1 MEHQEQQPV
10 ETLESQISQ
19 SSEERR
25 DKHWTTPQSYRSP
38 QVLLVGKA
46 QRLMAAYAA
55 GSVYDSQGL
64 YTYP

>member
-1 MEHQEQQPV
+1 MERQYQQPV

-19 SSEERR
+19 CSEENR
-25 DKHWTTPQSYRSP
+25 DKNRASQQPYRAP

-46 QRLMAAYAA
+46 QRLMASSSS
-55 GSVYDSQGL
+55 GSVYDGQGL